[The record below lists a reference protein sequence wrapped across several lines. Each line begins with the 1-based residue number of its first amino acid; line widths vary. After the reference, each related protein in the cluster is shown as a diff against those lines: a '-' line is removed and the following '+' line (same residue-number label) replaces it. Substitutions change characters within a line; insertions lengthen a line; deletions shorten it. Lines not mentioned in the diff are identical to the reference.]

1 MNRLKPVLIRLFAV
15 VFLRA
20 VFLQAVFLQAV
31 FLQVLM
37 PVANAD
43 DLQADN
49 LQPDDFQLAPGY
61 SKLDY
66 DLPVVGTYKLPPLGK
81 AADGMVLKSS
91 GKEQKLHEIYDG
103 KYVLLSFIY
112 SRCDDVNGCPLSS
125 YVFNQIKTAMNDEPE
140 LADNLKLV
148 SLSFDPEYD
157 TAEVLKLY
165 ANNFK
170 YAGNRGEWQFV
181 STPSVEKLM
190 PILKS
195 YNQDIQREVSLNGN
209 TDRYSHILRVFLI
222 DPELRIRNIYSV
234 AFLHKDLLINDV
246 KTIML
251 EQTAASNI
259 ATTKAIEYSIIRPG
273 DNKSNYET
281 KDYVTSAQAVEL
293 RSGKEADF
301 ISLVKKPPLGLPA
314 IPVPVDNPL
323 TREKI
328 ALGRKLFFDRRLS
341 LNDTFSCAMCHVA
354 EQGFGSNE
362 LATAVGI
369 EGRSVRRN
377 SPTIYNTA
385 YAEILFHDGREFTL
399 EQQIWGP
406 LLAKNE
412 MANPSVGHV
421 VKRVS
426 DLSDYNGLFEQAF
439 DGESVSM
446 DTLGKALASYQR
458 ALISAD
464 SAFDRWYYANDN
476 SQMSDSAKRGFKL
489 FTGEAGCS
497 SCHRIEETHAIFTDN
512 LLHNTGMGYRESM
525 AIRAETERVQL
536 APGIFVDVD
545 TKIIDKVG
553 HAPPSDV
560 GQYEVT
566 EEPAD
571 RWKYK
576 TPSLRNIELTAPY
589 MHNGSLSGLMDVVE
603 FYDQGGV
610 ENLLLDKRIRP
621 LGLTDENK
629 KDLVNFLKSLTG
641 SNVEQLVSDAFA
653 APIGDVVGSA
663 GENQKKIAESDT
675 K

>member
-1 MNRLKPVLIRLFAV
+1 MYRLKPVLIRLFAI
-15 VFLRA
+15 
-20 VFLQAVFLQAV
+20 VFLQAAMTVV
-31 FLQVLM
+31 Y
-37 PVANAD
+37 AD
-43 DLQADN
+43 DI
-49 LQPDDFQLAPGY
+49 QLAPGY
-61 SKLDY
+61 SKLAY
-66 DLPVVGTYKLPPLGK
+66 EIPVVGSYKLPPLGK

-91 GKEQKLHEIYDG
+91 GEEQRLHEIYDG
-103 KYVLLSFIY
+103 KYILLSFIY

-125 YVFNQIKTAMNDEPE
+125 FVFNQIKTAMNNEQA
-140 LADNLKLV
+140 LAENLKLV

-170 YAGNRGEWQFV
+170 YAGNRGEWKFI
-181 STPSVEKLM
+181 STKSIQQLD

-195 YNQDIQREVSLNGN
+195 YNQDIQREVSLKGG

-246 KTIML
+246 KTLMR
-251 EQTAASNI
+251 EVATASTVA
-259 ATTKAIEYSIIRPG
+259 KAEILEYSIIKPG
-273 DNKSNYET
+273 DDKSNYET
-281 KDYVTSAQAVEL
+281 KDYVTHAQAVEL
-293 RSGKEADF
+293 RSGRKADL
-301 ISLVKKPPLGLPA
+301 ISLVKNPPLGLPA
-314 IPVPVDNPL
+314 VPEPADNPL
-323 TREKI
+323 SKEKI

-341 LNDTFSCAMCHVA
+341 LNDTFSCAMCHVPD
-354 EQGFGSNE
+354 QGFSSNE

-377 SPTIYNTA
+377 SPTIYNTG

-412 MANPSVGHV
+412 MGNPSVGHV

-426 DLSDYNGLFEQAF
+426 ELSDYNGLFEQAF
-439 DGESVSM
+439 DGKLVSM
-446 DTLGKALASYQR
+446 ETLGKAFASYQR

-464 SAFDRWYYANDN
+464 SAFDRWYYANDDTY
-476 SQMSDSAKRGFKL
+476 MSKSAKRGFKL
-489 FTGEAGCS
+489 FTGEAACS
-497 SCHRIEETHAIFTDN
+497 SCHRIEESHAIFTDN
-512 LLHNTGMGYRESM
+512 LLHNTGVGYRESM
-525 AIRAETERVQL
+525 GIRADTERVQL
-536 APGIFVDVD
+536 APGVYVDVD

-566 EEPAD
+566 ENPAD

-576 TPSLRNIELTAPY
+576 TPSLRNVELTAPY
-589 MHNGSLSGLMDVVE
+589 MHNGTLGSLMDVVE

-629 KDLVNFLKSLTG
+629 QDVVNFLKTLTG
-641 SNVEQLVSDAFA
+641 SNVGQLVSDAFA
-653 APIGDVVGSA
+653 APVGDVIGRQY
-663 GENQKKIAESDT
+663 ENQKKVTGSASR
-675 K
+675 